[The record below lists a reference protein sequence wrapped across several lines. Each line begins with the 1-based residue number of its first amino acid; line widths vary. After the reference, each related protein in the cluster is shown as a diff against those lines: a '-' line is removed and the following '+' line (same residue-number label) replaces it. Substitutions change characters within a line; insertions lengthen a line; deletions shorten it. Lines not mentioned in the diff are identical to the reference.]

1 MSKLKTA
8 FALITKK
15 EDKRGFQKAIADN
28 ITKADMLQRM
38 SDTAYLKL
46 IYRLIFGRKLDL
58 KNPQT
63 FNEKLQWLKL
73 NDRKTEYTTMVD
85 KYEVKKYIA
94 EKIGEEYIIPTLGVW
109 DNFDDIDFDL
119 LPNQFVLKCT
129 HDSGG
134 LVICK
139 DKSKLDIAKAREKIN
154 KALTRRFYYFGR
166 EWPYKAVKPRII
178 AEKYMVDES
187 VSELRDYKFFCFG
200 GVCKCLKVDFDRFI
214 EHRANYYDPQ
224 GNLLDLGEKIC
235 PPNKEKVIVLPD
247 NKEKMLQLAEK
258 LSTNIPFLRVDFYD
272 VNGKIYFGEL
282 TFFPASGWGEFTDE
296 KWDYKLGKWIKL
308 PDSMGGGYIFL
319 TREFVIRLQNK
330 KKNFALND
338 YKVFC
343 FNGEP
348 KVTLVC
354 SERFSDGGL
363 REDFFDEQWNHV
375 PIKRPG
381 HPNSNTVI
389 SKPVNFEQM
398 KNLAYRLSQNI
409 PFLRVDFYEIDM
421 KLYFGELTFYPAS
434 GFEEF
439 EPDEWDYKFGEWI
452 HLPGR
457 K

>member
-8 FALITKK
+8 FVLITKK

-28 ITKADMLQRM
+28 ITKTDMLQRM

-94 EKIGEEYIIPTLGVW
+94 EKIGEEYVIPTLGVW

-296 KWDYKLGKWIKL
+296 KWDYKLGEWIKL
-308 PDSMGGGYIFL
+308 PDSMGGGTSF
-319 TREFVIRLQNK
+319 
-330 KKNFALND
+330 
-338 YKVFC
+338 
-343 FNGEP
+343 
-348 KVTLVC
+348 
-354 SERFSDGGL
+354 
-363 REDFFDEQWNHV
+363 
-375 PIKRPG
+375 
-381 HPNSNTVI
+381 
-389 SKPVNFEQM
+389 
-398 KNLAYRLSQNI
+398 
-409 PFLRVDFYEIDM
+409 
-421 KLYFGELTFYPAS
+421 
-434 GFEEF
+434 
-439 EPDEWDYKFGEWI
+439 
-452 HLPGR
+452 
-457 K
+457 

>member
-28 ITKADMLQRM
+28 ITKTDISQRM
-38 SDTAYLKL
+38 SDTVYLKL

-73 NDRKTEYTTMVD
+73 NNRKPEYSIMVD

-94 EKIGEEYIIPTLGVW
+94 EKIGEEYVIPTLGVW

-247 NKEKMLQLAEK
+247 NKEKMLHLAEK
-258 LSTNIPFLRVDFYD
+258 LSANIPFLRVDFYD

-296 KWDYKLGKWIKL
+296 KWDYKLGEWIKL
-308 PDSMGGGYIFL
+308 PNKIGGGYILL
-319 TREFVIRLQNK
+319 TREFIIRLQNK
-330 KKNFALND
+330 KKKSALID

-363 REDFFDEQWNHV
+363 REDFFDEHWNHL

-381 HPNSNTVI
+381 HLNSDTVI
-389 SKPVNFEQM
+389 PKPLNFEQM
-398 KNLAYRLSQNI
+398 KNIAYRLSQNI

-439 EPDEWDYKFGEWI
+439 EPDEWDYKFGEWM

>member
-1 MSKLKTA
+1 MSKLMTA

-28 ITKADMLQRM
+28 ITKTDMLQRM

-94 EKIGEEYIIPTLGVW
+94 EKIGEEYVIPTLGVW
-109 DNFDDIDFDL
+109 DNFDDIDIDL

-282 TFFPASGWGEFTDE
+282 TFFPASGWGEFTDK
-296 KWDYKLGKWIKL
+296 KWDYKLGEWIKL
-308 PDSMGGGYIFL
+308 PDSIGGCILL

-330 KKNFALND
+330 KENFALND

-381 HPNSNTVI
+381 HPNSNTAI
-389 SKPVNFEQM
+389 PKPVNFEQM
-398 KNLAYRLSQNI
+398 KSLAYRLSQNI